1 MLKLEKTEYDLNT
14 LFSFDVLKEILLK
27 LAKSQI
33 RLENEINDIKNKLE
47 NKEDELQSEEEE
59 DNYYNNNITNQ
70 NINNNIYNSN
80 NQENNNEIN
89 NNDKDGNNINE
100 ENNMN
105 QINQNED
112 KENQEIINNDNNN
125 NNNIQNKENN
135 NIENKKDE
143 NEIIENNK
151 DKTEDKKETENKT
164 EEKIINEEKNIIIKK
179 TDIPETTLIRNNEKQ
194 KTNDIQT
201 SPNKVSIPPSPSK
214 SKKPYKAMKVTSTNN
229 NNINLQG
236 SGVSP
241 DIITKLVKQIKSLQ
255 TKITEMN
262 KSFNSEL
269 NSIKNFNSNYSNF
282 DSQLSLLN
290 DKINSI
296 LEKNTE
302 NDKKIEDLQVKMAN
316 FDVFSL
322 FQDNGDGTIDATKV
336 LVKSLEDK
344 VFKKFELID
353 ERYKVDS
360 LDNIKLKNNIE
371 NIIPKI
377 SQFNL
382 QIEKINDTENKF
394 QEDLFNIK
402 KENEQN
408 NNDIKNMLNNDI
420 NNSIENIKNNIEQN
434 LENKISNLE
443 KKIDELKNNNGDN
456 FDILKLGL
464 RNNEIN
470 QDTIDSLD
478 KKITDL
484 RKKMHDI
491 NNTLKLY
498 MSNNETDSLKNEL
511 KDLKILLDKKITKDD
526 LKELYNYNMNA
537 SDEINDL
544 KDQMSLTFEDIRK
557 LSKDISNIQLKI
569 EGINGN
575 LSLLQENPKLGNT
588 PIIDFSKY
596 IDQTKLTETL
606 RPLLKEMEKMY
617 KEIDSIRRD
626 LSVVDDENKRNV
638 KNQIN
643 KLDEETNKKINELK
657 NLIQKKYLE
666 KIDFHKTIKTL
677 EVQIKSL
684 GEESKKDADSW
695 LLAKRPLKC
704 FNCASCEAN
713 IKNDYNNVADYL
725 PWKKYPKGEKI
736 HRMGQGFSH
745 MLQMMTSEFVKSIER
760 NELNQ
765 DLEINTKNNYGN
777 SNMSTNFNEKINFNN
792 NNIII
797 NNKDS
802 ISNNDLIKNLKKSK
816 MKLPKVHPFSNTKI
830 KKYKLEDVLPVS
842 DDDINYAEENNNNTN
857 NNEDEIKA
865 RSPKILKIYKKR
877 GKESFENMGPSTM
890 RNEHV
895 TRNLDLA
902 NKFNFMKTDKNIYY
916 KED

>member
-125 NNNIQNKENN
+125 NNGIQNKEKN
-135 NIENKKDE
+135 NIENSKDE

-179 TDIPETTLIRNNEKQ
+179 TDIPETTLIRTNEKQ

-214 SKKPYKAMKVTSTNN
+214 SKKPYKTMKVTSTNN
-229 NNINLQG
+229 NNINIQG

-241 DIITKLVKQIKSLQ
+241 DVINKIMKQIKSLQ

-402 KENEQN
+402 KENEEN

-557 LSKDISNIQLKI
+557 LAKDINNIQLKI

-575 LSLLQENPKLGNT
+575 LSLLKENPKLGNT

-765 DLEINTKNNYGN
+765 DLEINTKNNFGN
-777 SNMSTNFNEKINFNN
+777 NISTNFNEKINFNN
-792 NNIII
+792 NIII

-802 ISNNDLIKNLKKSK
+802 INNNDLIKNLKKSK
-816 MKLPKVHPFSNTKI
+816 MKLPKVHPYSNSKI
-830 KKYKLEDVLPVS
+830 KKYKIEEALPVS
-842 DDDINYAEENNNNTN
+842 DDDINYGEENNINT
-857 NNEDEIKA
+857 NNEDEIKST
-865 RSPKILKIYKKR
+865 SPKILKIYKKR
-877 GKESFENMGPSTM
+877 GKDSYENMGPTTM
-890 RNEHV
+890 RNEHI
-895 TRNLDLA
+895 TRNTEFA
-902 NKFNFMKTDKNIYY
+902 KKFNFMKTDKNLYY
-916 KED
+916 KEE

>member
-100 ENNMN
+100 ENNTN

-112 KENQEIINNDNNN
+112 KENQEIINNDNN

-214 SKKPYKAMKVTSTNN
+214 SKKPYKTMKVTSTNN
-229 NNINLQG
+229 NNINIQG

-402 KENEQN
+402 KENEEN

-557 LSKDISNIQLKI
+557 LAKDINNIQLKI

-575 LSLLQENPKLGNT
+575 LSLLKENPKLGNT

-765 DLEINTKNNYGN
+765 DLEINTKNNFGN
-777 SNMSTNFNEKINFNN
+777 NISTNFNEKINFNN
-792 NNIII
+792 NIII

-802 ISNNDLIKNLKKSK
+802 INNNDLIKNLKKSK
-816 MKLPKVHPFSNTKI
+816 MKLPKVHPYSNSKI
-830 KKYKLEDVLPVS
+830 KKYKIEEALPVS
-842 DDDINYAEENNNNTN
+842 DDDINYGEENNINT
-857 NNEDEIKA
+857 NNEDEIKST
-865 RSPKILKIYKKR
+865 SPKILKIYKKR
-877 GKESFENMGPSTM
+877 GKDSYENMGPTTM
-890 RNEHV
+890 RNEHI
-895 TRNLDLA
+895 TRNTEFA
-902 NKFNFMKTDKNIYY
+902 KKFNFMKTDKNLYY
-916 KED
+916 KEE

>member
-47 NKEDELQSEEEE
+47 NKEGELQSEEEE

-125 NNNIQNKENN
+125 NNGIQNKENN

-214 SKKPYKAMKVTSTNN
+214 SKKPYKTMKVTSTNN
-229 NNINLQG
+229 NNINIQG

-241 DIITKLVKQIKSLQ
+241 DVINKIMKQIKSLQ

-382 QIEKINDTENKF
+382 QIEKINDTENKI

-402 KENEQN
+402 KENEEN

-557 LSKDISNIQLKI
+557 LAKDINNIQLKI

-575 LSLLQENPKLGNT
+575 LSLLKENPKLGNT

-765 DLEINTKNNYGN
+765 DLEINTKNNFGN
-777 SNMSTNFNEKINFNN
+777 NISTNFNEKINFNN
-792 NNIII
+792 NIII

-802 ISNNDLIKNLKKSK
+802 INNNDLIKNLKKSK
-816 MKLPKVHPFSNTKI
+816 MKLPKVHPYSNSKI
-830 KKYKLEDVLPVS
+830 KKYKIEEALPVS
-842 DDDINYAEENNNNTN
+842 DDDINYGEENNINT
-857 NNEDEIKA
+857 NNEDEIKST
-865 RSPKILKIYKKR
+865 SPKILKIYKKR
-877 GKESFENMGPSTM
+877 GKDSYENMGPTTM
-890 RNEHV
+890 RNEHI
-895 TRNLDLA
+895 TRNTEFA
-902 NKFNFMKTDKNIYY
+902 KKFNFMKTDKNLYY
-916 KED
+916 KEE

>member
-1 MLKLEKTEYDLNT
+1 
-14 LFSFDVLKEILLK
+14 
-27 LAKSQI
+27 
-33 RLENEINDIKNKLE
+33 
-47 NKEDELQSEEEE
+47 
-59 DNYYNNNITNQ
+59 
-70 NINNNIYNSN
+70 
-80 NQENNNEIN
+80 
-89 NNDKDGNNINE
+89 
-100 ENNMN
+100 
-105 QINQNED
+105 
-112 KENQEIINNDNNN
+112 
-125 NNNIQNKENN
+125 
-135 NIENKKDE
+135 
-143 NEIIENNK
+143 
-151 DKTEDKKETENKT
+151 
-164 EEKIINEEKNIIIKK
+164 
-179 TDIPETTLIRNNEKQ
+179 
-194 KTNDIQT
+194 
-201 SPNKVSIPPSPSK
+201 
-214 SKKPYKAMKVTSTNN
+214 
-229 NNINLQG
+229 
-236 SGVSP
+236 
-241 DIITKLVKQIKSLQ
+241 
-255 TKITEMN
+255 MN

-402 KENEQN
+402 KENEEN

-557 LSKDISNIQLKI
+557 LAKDINNIQLKI

-575 LSLLQENPKLGNT
+575 LSLLKENPKLGNT

-765 DLEINTKNNYGN
+765 DLEINTKNNFGN
-777 SNMSTNFNEKINFNN
+777 NISTNFNEKINFNN
-792 NNIII
+792 NIII

-802 ISNNDLIKNLKKSK
+802 INNNDLIKNLKKSK
-816 MKLPKVHPFSNTKI
+816 MKLPKVHPYSNSKI
-830 KKYKLEDVLPVS
+830 KKYKIEEALPVS
-842 DDDINYAEENNNNTN
+842 DDDINYGEENNINT
-857 NNEDEIKA
+857 NNEDEIKST
-865 RSPKILKIYKKR
+865 SPKILKIYKKR
-877 GKESFENMGPSTM
+877 GKDSYENMGPTTM
-890 RNEHV
+890 RNEHII
-895 TRNLDLA
+895 RNTEFA
-902 NKFNFMKTDKNIYY
+902 KKFNFMKTDKNLYY
-916 KED
+916 KEE

>member
-125 NNNIQNKENN
+125 NIQNKENN

-214 SKKPYKAMKVTSTNN
+214 SKKPYKTMKVTSTNN
-229 NNINLQG
+229 NNINIQG

-402 KENEQN
+402 KENEEN

-557 LSKDISNIQLKI
+557 LAKDINNIQLKI

-575 LSLLQENPKLGNT
+575 LSLLKENPKLGNT

-765 DLEINTKNNYGN
+765 DLEINTKNNFGN
-777 SNMSTNFNEKINFNN
+777 NISTNFNEKINFNN
-792 NNIII
+792 NIII

-802 ISNNDLIKNLKKSK
+802 INNNDLIKNLKKSK
-816 MKLPKVHPFSNTKI
+816 MKLPKVHPYSNSKI
-830 KKYKLEDVLPVS
+830 KKYKIEDALPVS
-842 DDDINYAEENNNNTN
+842 DDDINYGEENNINT
-857 NNEDEIKA
+857 NNEDEIKST
-865 RSPKILKIYKKR
+865 SPKILKIYKKR
-877 GKESFENMGPSTM
+877 GKDSYENMGPTTM
-890 RNEHV
+890 RNEHI
-895 TRNLDLA
+895 TRNTEFA
-902 NKFNFMKTDKNIYY
+902 KKFNFMKTDKNLYY
-916 KED
+916 KEE

>member
-100 ENNMN
+100 ENNTN

-112 KENQEIINNDNNN
+112 KENQEIINNDN

-214 SKKPYKAMKVTSTNN
+214 SKKPYKTMKVTSTNN
-229 NNINLQG
+229 NNINIQG

-241 DIITKLVKQIKSLQ
+241 DVINKIMKQIKSLQ

-322 FQDNGDGTIDATKV
+322 FQDNGDG
-336 LVKSLEDK
+336 
-344 VFKKFELID
+344 KKFELID

-402 KENEQN
+402 KENEEN

-557 LSKDISNIQLKI
+557 LAKDINNIQLKI

-575 LSLLQENPKLGNT
+575 LSLLKENPKLGNT

-765 DLEINTKNNYGN
+765 DLEINTKNNFGN
-777 SNMSTNFNEKINFNN
+777 NISTNFNEKINFNN
-792 NNIII
+792 NIII

-802 ISNNDLIKNLKKSK
+802 INNNDLIKNLKKSK
-816 MKLPKVHPFSNTKI
+816 MKLPKVHPYSNSKI
-830 KKYKLEDVLPVS
+830 KKYKIEEALPVS
-842 DDDINYAEENNNNTN
+842 DDDINYGEENNINT
-857 NNEDEIKA
+857 NNEDEIKST
-865 RSPKILKIYKKR
+865 SPKILKIYKKR
-877 GKESFENMGPSTM
+877 GKDSYENMGPTTM
-890 RNEHV
+890 RNEHI
-895 TRNLDLA
+895 TRNTEFA
-902 NKFNFMKTDKNIYY
+902 KKFNFMKTDKNLYY
-916 KED
+916 KEE

>member
-100 ENNMN
+100 ENNTN

-112 KENQEIINNDNNN
+112 KENQEIINNDN

-164 EEKIINEEKNIIIKK
+164 EEKIINEERNKIIKK

-214 SKKPYKAMKVTSTNN
+214 SKKPYKTMKVTSTNN
-229 NNINLQG
+229 NNINIQG

-241 DIITKLVKQIKSLQ
+241 DVINKIMKQIKSLQ

-402 KENEQN
+402 KENEEN

-557 LSKDISNIQLKI
+557 LAKDINNIQLKI

-575 LSLLQENPKLGNT
+575 LSLLKENPKLGNT

-765 DLEINTKNNYGN
+765 DLEINTKNNFGN
-777 SNMSTNFNEKINFNN
+777 NISTNFNEKINFNN
-792 NNIII
+792 NIII

-802 ISNNDLIKNLKKSK
+802 INNNDLIKNLKKSK
-816 MKLPKVHPFSNTKI
+816 MKLPKVHPYSNSKI
-830 KKYKLEDVLPVS
+830 KKYKIEEALPVS
-842 DDDINYAEENNNNTN
+842 DDDINYGEENNINT
-857 NNEDEIKA
+857 NNEDEIKST
-865 RSPKILKIYKKR
+865 SPKILKIYKKR
-877 GKESFENMGPSTM
+877 GKDSYENMGPTTM
-890 RNEHV
+890 RNEHI
-895 TRNLDLA
+895 TRNTEFA
-902 NKFNFMKTDKNIYY
+902 KKFNFMKTDKNLYY
-916 KED
+916 KEE

>member
-125 NNNIQNKENN
+125 NNNGIQNKENS

-179 TDIPETTLIRNNEKQ
+179 TDIPETTLIRTNEKQ

-229 NNINLQG
+229 NNINIQG

-241 DIITKLVKQIKSLQ
+241 DVINKIMKQIKSLQ

-402 KENEQN
+402 KENEEN

-557 LSKDISNIQLKI
+557 LAKDINNIQLKI

-575 LSLLQENPKLGNT
+575 LSLLKENPKLGNT

-765 DLEINTKNNYGN
+765 DLEINTKNNFGN
-777 SNMSTNFNEKINFNN
+777 NISTNFNEKINFNN
-792 NNIII
+792 NIII

-802 ISNNDLIKNLKKSK
+802 INNNDLIKNLKKSK
-816 MKLPKVHPFSNTKI
+816 MKLPKVHPYSNSKI
-830 KKYKLEDVLPVS
+830 KKYKIEDALPVS
-842 DDDINYAEENNNNTN
+842 DDDINYGEENNINT
-857 NNEDEIKA
+857 NNEDEIKST
-865 RSPKILKIYKKR
+865 SPKILKIYKKR
-877 GKESFENMGPSTM
+877 GKDSYENMGPTTM
-890 RNEHV
+890 RNEHI
-895 TRNLDLA
+895 TRNTEFA
-902 NKFNFMKTDKNIYY
+902 KKFNFMKTDKNLYY
-916 KED
+916 KEE

>member
-100 ENNMN
+100 ENNTN

-112 KENQEIINNDNNN
+112 KENQEIINNDNN

-214 SKKPYKAMKVTSTNN
+214 SKKPYKTMKVTSTNN
-229 NNINLQG
+229 NNINIQG

-241 DIITKLVKQIKSLQ
+241 DVINKIMKQIKSLQ

-402 KENEQN
+402 KENEEN

-443 KKIDELKNNNGDN
+443 KKIDGLKNNNGDN

-557 LSKDISNIQLKI
+557 LAKDINNIQLKI

-575 LSLLQENPKLGNT
+575 LSLLKENPKLGNT

-765 DLEINTKNNYGN
+765 DLEINTKNNFGN
-777 SNMSTNFNEKINFNN
+777 NISTNFNEKINFNN
-792 NNIII
+792 NIII

-802 ISNNDLIKNLKKSK
+802 INNNDLIKNLKKSK
-816 MKLPKVHPFSNTKI
+816 MKLPKVHPYSNSKI
-830 KKYKLEDVLPVS
+830 KKYKIEEALPVS
-842 DDDINYAEENNNNTN
+842 DDDINYGEENNINT
-857 NNEDEIKA
+857 NNEDEIKST
-865 RSPKILKIYKKR
+865 SPKILKIYKKR
-877 GKESFENMGPSTM
+877 GKDSYENMGPTTM
-890 RNEHV
+890 RNEHI
-895 TRNLDLA
+895 TRNTEFA
-902 NKFNFMKTDKNIYY
+902 KKFNFMKTDKNLYY
-916 KED
+916 KEE

>member
-100 ENNMN
+100 ENNTN

-112 KENQEIINNDNNN
+112 KENQEIINNDN

-194 KTNDIQT
+194 KTNEIQT

-214 SKKPYKAMKVTSTNN
+214 SKKPYKTMKVTSTNN
-229 NNINLQG
+229 NNINIQG

-241 DIITKLVKQIKSLQ
+241 DVINKIMKQIKSLQ

-402 KENEQN
+402 KENEEN

-557 LSKDISNIQLKI
+557 LAKDINNIQLKI

-575 LSLLQENPKLGNT
+575 LSLLKENPKLGNT

-765 DLEINTKNNYGN
+765 DLEINTKNNFGN
-777 SNMSTNFNEKINFNN
+777 NISTNFNEKINFNN
-792 NNIII
+792 NIII

-802 ISNNDLIKNLKKSK
+802 INNNDLIKNLKKSK
-816 MKLPKVHPFSNTKI
+816 MKLPKVHPYSNSKI
-830 KKYKLEDVLPVS
+830 KKYKIEEALPVS
-842 DDDINYAEENNNNTN
+842 DDDINYGEENNINT
-857 NNEDEIKA
+857 NNEDEIKST
-865 RSPKILKIYKKR
+865 SPKILKIYKKR
-877 GKESFENMGPSTM
+877 GKDSYENMGPTTM
-890 RNEHV
+890 RNEHI
-895 TRNLDLA
+895 TRNTEFA
-902 NKFNFMKTDKNIYY
+902 KKFNFMKTDKNLYY
-916 KED
+916 KEE

>member
-125 NNNIQNKENN
+125 NNIQNKENN

-151 DKTEDKKETENKT
+151 DETEDKKETENKT

-214 SKKPYKAMKVTSTNN
+214 SKKPYKTMKVTSTNN
-229 NNINLQG
+229 NNINIQG

-241 DIITKLVKQIKSLQ
+241 DVINKIMKQIKSLQ

-402 KENEQN
+402 KENEEN

-557 LSKDISNIQLKI
+557 LAKDINNIQLKI

-575 LSLLQENPKLGNT
+575 LSLLKENPKLGNT

-765 DLEINTKNNYGN
+765 DLEINTKNNFGN
-777 SNMSTNFNEKINFNN
+777 NISTNFNEKINFNN
-792 NNIII
+792 NIII

-802 ISNNDLIKNLKKSK
+802 INNNDLIKNLKKSK
-816 MKLPKVHPFSNTKI
+816 MKLPKVHPYSNSKI
-830 KKYKLEDVLPVS
+830 KKYKIEDALPVS
-842 DDDINYAEENNNNTN
+842 DDDINYGEENNINT
-857 NNEDEIKA
+857 NNEDEIKST
-865 RSPKILKIYKKR
+865 SPKILKIYKKR
-877 GKESFENMGPSTM
+877 GKDSYENMGPTTM
-890 RNEHV
+890 RNEHI
-895 TRNLDLA
+895 TRNTEFA
-902 NKFNFMKTDKNIYY
+902 KKFNFMKTDKNLYY
-916 KED
+916 KEE

>member
-100 ENNMN
+100 ENNTN

-112 KENQEIINNDNNN
+112 RENQEIINNDNNN
-125 NNNIQNKENN
+125 NNGIQNKENN

-179 TDIPETTLIRNNEKQ
+179 TDIPETTLIRTNEKQ

-214 SKKPYKAMKVTSTNN
+214 SKKPYKTMKVTSTNN
-229 NNINLQG
+229 NNINIQG

-241 DIITKLVKQIKSLQ
+241 DVINKIMKQIKSLQ

-402 KENEQN
+402 KENEEN

-443 KKIDELKNNNGDN
+443 KKIEELKNNNGDN

-557 LSKDISNIQLKI
+557 LAKDINNIQLKI

-575 LSLLQENPKLGNT
+575 LSLLKENPKLGNT

-765 DLEINTKNNYGN
+765 DLEINTKNNFGN
-777 SNMSTNFNEKINFNN
+777 NISTNFNEKINFNN
-792 NNIII
+792 NIII

-802 ISNNDLIKNLKKSK
+802 INNNDLIKNLKKSK
-816 MKLPKVHPFSNTKI
+816 MKLPKVHPYSNSKI
-830 KKYKLEDVLPVS
+830 KKYKIEEALPVS
-842 DDDINYAEENNNNTN
+842 DDDINYGEENNINT
-857 NNEDEIKA
+857 NNEDEIKST
-865 RSPKILKIYKKR
+865 SPKILKIYKKR
-877 GKESFENMGPSTM
+877 GKDSYENMGPTTM
-890 RNEHV
+890 RNEHI
-895 TRNLDLA
+895 TRNTEFA
-902 NKFNFMKTDKNIYY
+902 KKFNFMKTDKNLYY
-916 KED
+916 KEE

>member
-100 ENNMN
+100 ENNTN

-112 KENQEIINNDNNN
+112 KENQEIINNDNN

-214 SKKPYKAMKVTSTNN
+214 SKKPYKTMKVTSTNN
-229 NNINLQG
+229 NNINIQG

-241 DIITKLVKQIKSLQ
+241 DVINKIMKQIKSLQ

-402 KENEQN
+402 KENEEN

-557 LSKDISNIQLKI
+557 LAKDINNIQLKI

-575 LSLLQENPKLGNT
+575 LSLLKENPKLGNT
-588 PIIDFSKY
+588 P
-596 IDQTKLTETL
+596 
-606 RPLLKEMEKMY
+606 
-617 KEIDSIRRD
+617 EIDSIRRD

-765 DLEINTKNNYGN
+765 DLEINTKNNFGN
-777 SNMSTNFNEKINFNN
+777 NISTNFNEKINFNN
-792 NNIII
+792 NIII

-802 ISNNDLIKNLKKSK
+802 INNNDLIKNLKKSK
-816 MKLPKVHPFSNTKI
+816 MKLPKVHPYSNSKI
-830 KKYKLEDVLPVS
+830 KKYKIEEALPVS
-842 DDDINYAEENNNNTN
+842 DDDINYGEENNINT
-857 NNEDEIKA
+857 NNEDEIKST
-865 RSPKILKIYKKR
+865 SPKILKIYKKR
-877 GKESFENMGPSTM
+877 GKDSYENMGPTTM
-890 RNEHV
+890 RNEHI
-895 TRNLDLA
+895 TRNTEFA
-902 NKFNFMKTDKNIYY
+902 KKFNFMKTDKNLYY
-916 KED
+916 KEE

>member
-112 KENQEIINNDNNN
+112 KGNQEIINNDN

-151 DKTEDKKETENKT
+151 DETEDKKETENKT

-179 TDIPETTLIRNNEKQ
+179 TDIPETTPIRNNEKQ

-214 SKKPYKAMKVTSTNN
+214 SKKPYKTMKVTSTNN
-229 NNINLQG
+229 INIQG

-402 KENEQN
+402 KENEEN

-557 LSKDISNIQLKI
+557 LAKDINNIQLKI

-575 LSLLQENPKLGNT
+575 LSLLKENPKLGNT

-765 DLEINTKNNYGN
+765 DLEINTKNNFGN
-777 SNMSTNFNEKINFNN
+777 NISTNFNEKINFNN
-792 NNIII
+792 NIII

-802 ISNNDLIKNLKKSK
+802 INNNDLIKNLKKSK
-816 MKLPKVHPFSNTKI
+816 MKLPKVHPYSNSKI
-830 KKYKLEDVLPVS
+830 KKYKIEEALPVS
-842 DDDINYAEENNNNTN
+842 DDDINYGEENNINT
-857 NNEDEIKA
+857 NNEDEIKST
-865 RSPKILKIYKKR
+865 SPKILKIYKKR
-877 GKESFENMGPSTM
+877 GKDSYENMGPTTM
-890 RNEHV
+890 RNEHI
-895 TRNLDLA
+895 TRNTEFA
-902 NKFNFMKTDKNIYY
+902 KKFNFMKTDKNLYY
-916 KED
+916 KEE

>member
-100 ENNMN
+100 ENNTN

-112 KENQEIINNDNNN
+112 KENQEIINNDNN

-214 SKKPYKAMKVTSTNN
+214 SKKPYKTMKVTSTNN
-229 NNINLQG
+229 NNINIQG

-377 SQFNL
+377 SQFNI

-402 KENEQN
+402 KENEEN

-557 LSKDISNIQLKI
+557 LAKDINNIQLKI

-575 LSLLQENPKLGNT
+575 LSLLKENPKLGNT

-765 DLEINTKNNYGN
+765 DLEINTKNNFGN
-777 SNMSTNFNEKINFNN
+777 NISTNFNEKINFNN
-792 NNIII
+792 NIII

-802 ISNNDLIKNLKKSK
+802 INNNDLIKNLKKSK
-816 MKLPKVHPFSNTKI
+816 MKLPKVHPYSNSKI
-830 KKYKLEDVLPVS
+830 KKYKIEEALPVS
-842 DDDINYAEENNNNTN
+842 DDDINYGEENNINT
-857 NNEDEIKA
+857 NNEDEIKST
-865 RSPKILKIYKKR
+865 SPKILKIYKKR
-877 GKESFENMGPSTM
+877 GKDSYENMGPTTM
-890 RNEHV
+890 RNEHI
-895 TRNLDLA
+895 TRNTEFA
-902 NKFNFMKTDKNIYY
+902 KKFNFMKTDKNLYY
-916 KED
+916 KEE

>member
-100 ENNMN
+100 ENNTN

-112 KENQEIINNDNNN
+112 KENQEIINNDN

-179 TDIPETTLIRNNEKQ
+179 TDIPETTLIRTNEKQ

-214 SKKPYKAMKVTSTNN
+214 SKKPYKTMKVTSTNN
-229 NNINLQG
+229 NNINIQG

-241 DIITKLVKQIKSLQ
+241 DIITKIMKQIKSLQ

-377 SQFNL
+377 SQFNI

-402 KENEQN
+402 KENEEN

-420 NNSIENIKNNIEQN
+420 NNSIENIKNNFEQN

-557 LSKDISNIQLKI
+557 LAKDINNIQLKI

-575 LSLLQENPKLGNT
+575 LSLLKENPKLGNT

-765 DLEINTKNNYGN
+765 DLEINTKNNFGN
-777 SNMSTNFNEKINFNN
+777 NISTNFNEKINFNN
-792 NNIII
+792 NIII

-802 ISNNDLIKNLKKSK
+802 INNNDLIKNLKKSK
-816 MKLPKVHPFSNTKI
+816 MKLPKVHPYSNSKI
-830 KKYKLEDVLPVS
+830 KKYKIEEALPVS
-842 DDDINYAEENNNNTN
+842 DDDINYGEENNINT
-857 NNEDEIKA
+857 NNEDEIKST
-865 RSPKILKIYKKR
+865 SPKILKIYKKR
-877 GKESFENMGPSTM
+877 GKDSYENMGPTTM
-890 RNEHV
+890 RNEHI
-895 TRNLDLA
+895 TRNTEFA
-902 NKFNFMKTDKNIYY
+902 KKFNFMKTDKNLYY
-916 KED
+916 KEE

>member
-100 ENNMN
+100 ENNTN

-112 KENQEIINNDNNN
+112 KENQEIINNDNN

-194 KTNDIQT
+194 KTNEIQT

-214 SKKPYKAMKVTSTNN
+214 SKKPYKTMKVTSTNN
-229 NNINLQG
+229 NNINIQG

-402 KENEQN
+402 KENEEN

-557 LSKDISNIQLKI
+557 LAKDINNIQLKI

-575 LSLLQENPKLGNT
+575 LSLLKENPKLGNT

-765 DLEINTKNNYGN
+765 DLEINTKNNFGN
-777 SNMSTNFNEKINFNN
+777 NISTNFNEKINFNN
-792 NNIII
+792 NIII

-802 ISNNDLIKNLKKSK
+802 INNNDLIKNLKKSK
-816 MKLPKVHPFSNTKI
+816 MKLPKVHPYSNSKI
-830 KKYKLEDVLPVS
+830 KKYKIEEALPVS
-842 DDDINYAEENNNNTN
+842 DDDINYGEENNINT
-857 NNEDEIKA
+857 NNEDEIKST
-865 RSPKILKIYKKR
+865 SPKILKIYKKR
-877 GKESFENMGPSTM
+877 GKDSYENMGPTTM
-890 RNEHV
+890 RNEHI
-895 TRNLDLA
+895 TRNTEFA
-902 NKFNFMKTDKNIYY
+902 KKFNFMKTDKNLYY
-916 KED
+916 KEE

>member
-100 ENNMN
+100 ENNTN

-112 KENQEIINNDNNN
+112 KENQEIINNDNN

-151 DKTEDKKETENKT
+151 DETEDKKETENKT

-179 TDIPETTLIRNNEKQ
+179 TDIPETTLIRTNEKQ

-214 SKKPYKAMKVTSTNN
+214 SKKPYKTMKVTSTNN
-229 NNINLQG
+229 NNINIQG

-241 DIITKLVKQIKSLQ
+241 DVINKIMKQIKSLQ

-402 KENEQN
+402 KENEEN

-443 KKIDELKNNNGDN
+443 KKIEELKNNNGDN

-557 LSKDISNIQLKI
+557 LAKDINNIQLKI

-575 LSLLQENPKLGNT
+575 LSLLKENPKLGNT

-765 DLEINTKNNYGN
+765 DLEINTKNNFGN
-777 SNMSTNFNEKINFNN
+777 NISTNFNEKINFNN
-792 NNIII
+792 NIII

-802 ISNNDLIKNLKKSK
+802 INNNDLIKNLKKSK
-816 MKLPKVHPFSNTKI
+816 MKLPKVHPYSNSKI
-830 KKYKLEDVLPVS
+830 KKYKIEEALPVS
-842 DDDINYAEENNNNTN
+842 DDDINYGEENNINT
-857 NNEDEIKA
+857 NNEDEIKST
-865 RSPKILKIYKKR
+865 SPKILKIYKKR
-877 GKESFENMGPSTM
+877 GKDSYENMGPTTM
-890 RNEHV
+890 RNEHI
-895 TRNLDLA
+895 TRNTEFA
-902 NKFNFMKTDKNIYY
+902 KKFNFMKTDKNLYY
-916 KED
+916 KEE

>member
-33 RLENEINDIKNKLE
+33 RLEKEINDIKNKLE

-112 KENQEIINNDNNN
+112 KENQEIINNDN

-214 SKKPYKAMKVTSTNN
+214 SKKPYKTMKVTSTNN
-229 NNINLQG
+229 NNINIQG

-377 SQFNL
+377 SQFNI

-402 KENEQN
+402 KENEEN

-557 LSKDISNIQLKI
+557 LAKDINNIQLKI

-575 LSLLQENPKLGNT
+575 LSLLKENPKLGNT

-765 DLEINTKNNYGN
+765 DLEINTKNNFGN
-777 SNMSTNFNEKINFNN
+777 NISTNFNEKINFNN
-792 NNIII
+792 NIII

-802 ISNNDLIKNLKKSK
+802 INNNDLIKNLKKSK
-816 MKLPKVHPFSNTKI
+816 MKLPKVHPYSNSKI
-830 KKYKLEDVLPVS
+830 KKYKIEEALPVS
-842 DDDINYAEENNNNTN
+842 DDDINYGEENNINT
-857 NNEDEIKA
+857 NNEDEIKST
-865 RSPKILKIYKKR
+865 SPKILKIYKKR
-877 GKESFENMGPSTM
+877 GKDSYENMGPTTM
-890 RNEHV
+890 RNEHI
-895 TRNLDLA
+895 TRNTEFA
-902 NKFNFMKTDKNIYY
+902 KKFNFMKTDKNLYY
-916 KED
+916 KEE

>member
-112 KENQEIINNDNNN
+112 KGNQEIINNDNNN
-125 NNNIQNKENN
+125 NNGIQNKEKN
-135 NIENKKDE
+135 NIENSKDE

-179 TDIPETTLIRNNEKQ
+179 TDIPETTLIRTNEKQ

-214 SKKPYKAMKVTSTNN
+214 SKKPYKTMKVTSTNN
-229 NNINLQG
+229 NNINIQG

-241 DIITKLVKQIKSLQ
+241 DVINKIMKQIKSLQ

-382 QIEKINDTENKF
+382 QIEKINDTENKI

-402 KENEQN
+402 KENEEN

-557 LSKDISNIQLKI
+557 LAKDINNIQLKI

-575 LSLLQENPKLGNT
+575 LSLLKENPKLGNT

-704 FNCASCEAN
+704 FNCASCQAN

-765 DLEINTKNNYGN
+765 DLEINTKNNFGN
-777 SNMSTNFNEKINFNN
+777 NISTNFNEKINFNN
-792 NNIII
+792 NIII

-802 ISNNDLIKNLKKSK
+802 INNNDLIKNLKKSK
-816 MKLPKVHPFSNTKI
+816 MKLPKVHPYSNSKI
-830 KKYKLEDVLPVS
+830 KKYKIEEALPVS
-842 DDDINYAEENNNNTN
+842 DDDINYGEENNINT
-857 NNEDEIKA
+857 NNEDEIKST
-865 RSPKILKIYKKR
+865 SPKILKIYKKR
-877 GKESFENMGPSTM
+877 GKDSYENMGPTTM
-890 RNEHV
+890 RNEHI
-895 TRNLDLA
+895 TRNTEFA
-902 NKFNFMKTDKNIYY
+902 KKFNFMKTDKNLYY
-916 KED
+916 KEE

>member
-47 NKEDELQSEEEE
+47 NKEDELQSEEE

-112 KENQEIINNDNNN
+112 KGNQEIINNDNNN
-125 NNNIQNKENN
+125 NNGIQNKEKN
-135 NIENKKDE
+135 NIENSKDE

-179 TDIPETTLIRNNEKQ
+179 TDIPETTLIRTNEKQ
-194 KTNDIQT
+194 KINDIQT

-214 SKKPYKAMKVTSTNN
+214 SKKPYKTMKVTSTNN
-229 NNINLQG
+229 NNINIQG

-241 DIITKLVKQIKSLQ
+241 DIITKIMKQIKSLQ

-402 KENEQN
+402 KENEEN

-443 KKIDELKNNNGDN
+443 KKIEELKNNNGDN

-557 LSKDISNIQLKI
+557 LAKDINNIQLKI

-575 LSLLQENPKLGNT
+575 LSLLKENPKLGNT

-765 DLEINTKNNYGN
+765 DLEINTKNNFGN
-777 SNMSTNFNEKINFNN
+777 NISTNFNEKINFNN
-792 NNIII
+792 NIII

-802 ISNNDLIKNLKKSK
+802 INNNDLIKNLKKSK
-816 MKLPKVHPFSNTKI
+816 MKLPKVHPYSNSKI
-830 KKYKLEDVLPVS
+830 KKYKIEEALPVS
-842 DDDINYAEENNNNTN
+842 DDDINYGEENNINT
-857 NNEDEIKA
+857 NNEDEIKST
-865 RSPKILKIYKKR
+865 SPKILKIYKKR
-877 GKESFENMGPSTM
+877 GKDSYENMGPTTM
-890 RNEHV
+890 RNEHI
-895 TRNLDLA
+895 TRNTEFA
-902 NKFNFMKTDKNIYY
+902 KKFNFMKTDKNLYY
-916 KED
+916 KEE

>member
-1 MLKLEKTEYDLNT
+1 
-14 LFSFDVLKEILLK
+14 
-27 LAKSQI
+27 
-33 RLENEINDIKNKLE
+33 
-47 NKEDELQSEEEE
+47 
-59 DNYYNNNITNQ
+59 
-70 NINNNIYNSN
+70 
-80 NQENNNEIN
+80 
-89 NNDKDGNNINE
+89 
-100 ENNMN
+100 
-105 QINQNED
+105 
-112 KENQEIINNDNNN
+112 
-125 NNNIQNKENN
+125 
-135 NIENKKDE
+135 
-143 NEIIENNK
+143 
-151 DKTEDKKETENKT
+151 
-164 EEKIINEEKNIIIKK
+164 
-179 TDIPETTLIRNNEKQ
+179 
-194 KTNDIQT
+194 
-201 SPNKVSIPPSPSK
+201 
-214 SKKPYKAMKVTSTNN
+214 
-229 NNINLQG
+229 
-236 SGVSP
+236 
-241 DIITKLVKQIKSLQ
+241 
-255 TKITEMN
+255 
-262 KSFNSEL
+262 
-269 NSIKNFNSNYSNF
+269 
-282 DSQLSLLN
+282 
-290 DKINSI
+290 
-296 LEKNTE
+296 
-302 NDKKIEDLQVKMAN
+302 MAN

-402 KENEQN
+402 KENEEN

-557 LSKDISNIQLKI
+557 LAKDINNIQLKI

-575 LSLLQENPKLGNT
+575 LSLLKENPKLGNT

-617 KEIDSIRRD
+617 KEIDSLRRD

-765 DLEINTKNNYGN
+765 DLEINTKNNFGN
-777 SNMSTNFNEKINFNN
+777 NISTNFNEKINFNN
-792 NNIII
+792 NIII

-802 ISNNDLIKNLKKSK
+802 INNNDLIKNLKKSK
-816 MKLPKVHPFSNTKI
+816 MKLPKVHPYSNSKI
-830 KKYKLEDVLPVS
+830 KKYKIEDALPVS
-842 DDDINYAEENNNNTN
+842 DDDINYGEENNINT
-857 NNEDEIKA
+857 NNEDEIKST
-865 RSPKILKIYKKR
+865 SPKILKIYKKR
-877 GKESFENMGPSTM
+877 GKDSYENMGPTTM
-890 RNEHV
+890 RNEHI
-895 TRNLDLA
+895 TRNTEFA
-902 NKFNFMKTDKNIYY
+902 KKFNFMKTDKNLYY
-916 KED
+916 KEE

>member
-1 MLKLEKTEYDLNT
+1 MQKP
-14 LFSFDVLKEILLK
+14 I
-27 LAKSQI
+27 
-33 RLENEINDIKNKLE
+33 
-47 NKEDELQSEEEE
+47 
-59 DNYYNNNITNQ
+59 
-70 NINNNIYNSN
+70 
-80 NQENNNEIN
+80 
-89 NNDKDGNNINE
+89 
-100 ENNMN
+100 
-105 QINQNED
+105 
-112 KENQEIINNDNNN
+112 
-125 NNNIQNKENN
+125 
-135 NIENKKDE
+135 
-143 NEIIENNK
+143 
-151 DKTEDKKETENKT
+151 
-164 EEKIINEEKNIIIKK
+164 
-179 TDIPETTLIRNNEKQ
+179 IRNIKL
-194 KTNDIQT
+194 KKGIIQT
-201 SPNKVSIPPSPSK
+201 NKVSIPPSPSK
-214 SKKPYKAMKVTSTNN
+214 SKKPYKTMKVTSTNN
-229 NNINLQG
+229 NNINIQG

-241 DIITKLVKQIKSLQ
+241 DVINKIMKQIKSLQ

-402 KENEQN
+402 KENEEN
-408 NNDIKNMLNNDI
+408 NNNIKNMLNNDI

-557 LSKDISNIQLKI
+557 LAKDINNIQLKI

-575 LSLLQENPKLGNT
+575 LSLLKENPKLGNT

-765 DLEINTKNNYGN
+765 DLEINTKNNFGN
-777 SNMSTNFNEKINFNN
+777 NISTNFNEKINFNN
-792 NNIII
+792 NIII

-802 ISNNDLIKNLKKSK
+802 INNNDLIKNLKKSK
-816 MKLPKVHPFSNTKI
+816 MKLPKVHPYSNSKI
-830 KKYKLEDVLPVS
+830 KKYKLEEALPVS
-842 DDDINYAEENNNNTN
+842 DDDINYGEENNINT
-857 NNEDEIKA
+857 NNEDEIKST
-865 RSPKILKIYKKR
+865 SPKILKIYKKR
-877 GKESFENMGPSTM
+877 GKDSYENMGPTTM
-890 RNEHV
+890 RNEHI
-895 TRNLDLA
+895 TRNTEFA
-902 NKFNFMKTDKNIYY
+902 KKFNFMKTDKNLYY
-916 KED
+916 KEE

>member
-100 ENNMN
+100 ENNTN

-112 KENQEIINNDNNN
+112 KENQEIINNDN

-179 TDIPETTLIRNNEKQ
+179 TDIPETTLIRTNEKQ

-214 SKKPYKAMKVTSTNN
+214 SKKPYKIMKVTSTNN
-229 NNINLQG
+229 NNINIQG

-241 DIITKLVKQIKSLQ
+241 DVINKIMKQIKSLQ

-402 KENEQN
+402 KENEEN

-557 LSKDISNIQLKI
+557 LAKDINNIQLKI

-575 LSLLQENPKLGNT
+575 LSLLKENPKLGNT

-765 DLEINTKNNYGN
+765 DLEINTKNNFGN
-777 SNMSTNFNEKINFNN
+777 NISTNFNEKINFNN
-792 NNIII
+792 NIII

-802 ISNNDLIKNLKKSK
+802 INNNDLIKNLKKSK
-816 MKLPKVHPFSNTKI
+816 MKLPKVHPYSNSKI
-830 KKYKLEDVLPVS
+830 KKYKIEEALPVS
-842 DDDINYAEENNNNTN
+842 DDDINYGEENNINT
-857 NNEDEIKA
+857 NNEDEIKST
-865 RSPKILKIYKKR
+865 SPKILKIYKKR
-877 GKESFENMGPSTM
+877 GKDSYENMGPTTM
-890 RNEHV
+890 RNEHI
-895 TRNLDLA
+895 TRNTEFA
-902 NKFNFMKTDKNIYY
+902 KKFNFMKTDKNLYY
-916 KED
+916 KEE

>member
-47 NKEDELQSEEEE
+47 NKEDELQSEEE

-125 NNNIQNKENN
+125 NNGIQNKEKN
-135 NIENKKDE
+135 NIENSKDE
-143 NEIIENNK
+143 NEIIKNNK

-194 KTNDIQT
+194 KTNEIQT

-214 SKKPYKAMKVTSTNN
+214 SKKPYKTMKVTSTNN
-229 NNINLQG
+229 NNINIQG

-241 DIITKLVKQIKSLQ
+241 DIITKIMKQIKSLQ

-402 KENEQN
+402 KENEEN

-443 KKIDELKNNNGDN
+443 KKIEELKNNNGDN

-557 LSKDISNIQLKI
+557 LAKDINNIQLKI

-575 LSLLQENPKLGNT
+575 LSLLKENPKLGNT

-765 DLEINTKNNYGN
+765 DLEINTKNNFGN
-777 SNMSTNFNEKINFNN
+777 NISTNFNEKINFNN
-792 NNIII
+792 NIII

-802 ISNNDLIKNLKKSK
+802 INNNDLIKNLKKSK
-816 MKLPKVHPFSNTKI
+816 MKLPKVHPYSNSKI
-830 KKYKLEDVLPVS
+830 KKYKIEDALPVS
-842 DDDINYAEENNNNTN
+842 DDDINYGEENNINT
-857 NNEDEIKA
+857 NNEDEIKST
-865 RSPKILKIYKKR
+865 SPKILKIYKKR
-877 GKESFENMGPSTM
+877 GKDSYENMGPTTM
-890 RNEHV
+890 RNEHI
-895 TRNLDLA
+895 TRNTEFA
-902 NKFNFMKTDKNIYY
+902 KKFNFMKTDKNLYY
-916 KED
+916 KEE

>member
-33 RLENEINDIKNKLE
+33 KLENEINDIKNKLE

-214 SKKPYKAMKVTSTNN
+214 SKKPYKTMKVTSTNN
-229 NNINLQG
+229 NNINIQG

-241 DIITKLVKQIKSLQ
+241 DVINKIMKQIKSLQ

-402 KENEQN
+402 KENEEN

-557 LSKDISNIQLKI
+557 LAKDINNIQLKI

-575 LSLLQENPKLGNT
+575 LSLLKENPKLGNT

-765 DLEINTKNNYGN
+765 DLEINTKNNFGN
-777 SNMSTNFNEKINFNN
+777 NISTNFNEKINFNN
-792 NNIII
+792 NIII

-802 ISNNDLIKNLKKSK
+802 INNNDLIKNLKKSK
-816 MKLPKVHPFSNTKI
+816 MKLPKVHPYSNSKI
-830 KKYKLEDVLPVS
+830 KKYKIEEALPVS
-842 DDDINYAEENNNNTN
+842 DDDINYGEENNINT
-857 NNEDEIKA
+857 NNEDEIKST
-865 RSPKILKIYKKR
+865 SPKILKIYKKR
-877 GKESFENMGPSTM
+877 GKDSYENMGPTTM
-890 RNEHV
+890 RNEHI
-895 TRNLDLA
+895 TRNTEFA
-902 NKFNFMKTDKNIYY
+902 KKFNFMKTDKNLYY
-916 KED
+916 KEE

>member
-33 RLENEINDIKNKLE
+33 KLENEINDIKNKLE

-125 NNNIQNKENN
+125 NNIQNKEKN
-135 NIENKKDE
+135 NIENSKDE

-164 EEKIINEEKNIIIKK
+164 EEKIINEERNKIIKK
-179 TDIPETTLIRNNEKQ
+179 TNIPETTLIRTNEKQ
-194 KTNDIQT
+194 KINDIQT

-214 SKKPYKAMKVTSTNN
+214 SKKPYKTMKVTSTNN
-229 NNINLQG
+229 NNINIQG

-377 SQFNL
+377 SQFNI

-402 KENEQN
+402 KENEEN

-557 LSKDISNIQLKI
+557 LAKDINNIQLKI

-575 LSLLQENPKLGNT
+575 LSLLKENPKLGNT

-765 DLEINTKNNYGN
+765 DLEINTKNNFGN
-777 SNMSTNFNEKINFNN
+777 NISTNFNEKINFNN
-792 NNIII
+792 NIII

-802 ISNNDLIKNLKKSK
+802 INNNDLIKNLKKSK
-816 MKLPKVHPFSNTKI
+816 MKLPKVHPYSNSKI
-830 KKYKLEDVLPVS
+830 KKYKIEEALPVS
-842 DDDINYAEENNNNTN
+842 DDDINYGEENNINT
-857 NNEDEIKA
+857 NNEDEIKST
-865 RSPKILKIYKKR
+865 SPKILKIYKKR
-877 GKESFENMGPSTM
+877 GKDSYENMGPTTM
-890 RNEHV
+890 RNEHI
-895 TRNLDLA
+895 TRNTEFA
-902 NKFNFMKTDKNIYY
+902 KKFNFMKTDKNLYY
-916 KED
+916 KEE

>member
-70 NINNNIYNSN
+70 NINNNIYNNN

-100 ENNMN
+100 ENNTN

-112 KENQEIINNDNNN
+112 KENQEIIKNDNNN
-125 NNNIQNKENN
+125 NNNIQNKEKN
-135 NIENKKDE
+135 NIENSKDE
-143 NEIIENNK
+143 NENIENNK

-179 TDIPETTLIRNNEKQ
+179 IDIPETTLIRNNEKQ
-194 KTNDIQT
+194 KTNEIQT

-214 SKKPYKAMKVTSTNN
+214 SKKPYKTMKVTSTNN
-229 NNINLQG
+229 NNINIQG

-241 DIITKLVKQIKSLQ
+241 DVINKIMKQIKSLQ

-402 KENEQN
+402 KENEEN

-557 LSKDISNIQLKI
+557 LAKDINNIQLKI

-575 LSLLQENPKLGNT
+575 LSLLKENPKLGNT

-765 DLEINTKNNYGN
+765 DLEINTKNNFGN
-777 SNMSTNFNEKINFNN
+777 NISTNFNEKINFNN
-792 NNIII
+792 NIII

-802 ISNNDLIKNLKKSK
+802 INNNDLIKNLKKSK
-816 MKLPKVHPFSNTKI
+816 MKLPKVHPYSNSKI
-830 KKYKLEDVLPVS
+830 KKYKIEEALPVS
-842 DDDINYAEENNNNTN
+842 DDDVNYGEENNINT
-857 NNEDEIKA
+857 NNEDEIKST
-865 RSPKILKIYKKR
+865 SPKILKIYKKR
-877 GKESFENMGPSTM
+877 GKDSYENMGPTTM
-890 RNEHV
+890 RNEHI
-895 TRNLDLA
+895 TRNTEFA
-902 NKFNFMKTDKNIYY
+902 KKFNFMKTDKNLYY
-916 KED
+916 KEE

>member
-100 ENNMN
+100 ENNTN

-112 KENQEIINNDNNN
+112 KENQEIINNDNN

-194 KTNDIQT
+194 KTNEIQT

-214 SKKPYKAMKVTSTNN
+214 SKKPYKTMKVTSTNN
-229 NNINLQG
+229 NNINIQG

-241 DIITKLVKQIKSLQ
+241 DIITKIMKQIKSLQ

-402 KENEQN
+402 KENEEN

-557 LSKDISNIQLKI
+557 LAKDINNIQLKI

-575 LSLLQENPKLGNT
+575 LSLLKENPKLGNT

-765 DLEINTKNNYGN
+765 DLEINTKNNFGN
-777 SNMSTNFNEKINFNN
+777 NISTNFNEKINFNN
-792 NNIII
+792 NIII

-802 ISNNDLIKNLKKSK
+802 INNNDLIKNLKKSK
-816 MKLPKVHPFSNTKI
+816 MKLPKVHPYSNSKI
-830 KKYKLEDVLPVS
+830 KKYKIEEALPVS
-842 DDDINYAEENNNNTN
+842 DDDINYGEENNINT
-857 NNEDEIKA
+857 NNEDEIKST
-865 RSPKILKIYKKR
+865 SPKILKIYKKR
-877 GKESFENMGPSTM
+877 GKDSYENMGPTTM
-890 RNEHV
+890 RNEHI
-895 TRNLDLA
+895 TRNTEFA
-902 NKFNFMKTDKNIYY
+902 KKFNFMKTDKNLYY
-916 KED
+916 KEE

>member
-100 ENNMN
+100 ENNTN

-125 NNNIQNKENN
+125 NNGIQNKEKN
-135 NIENKKDE
+135 NIENSKDE
-143 NEIIENNK
+143 NEIIKNNK

-179 TDIPETTLIRNNEKQ
+179 TDIPETTLIRTNEKQ

-214 SKKPYKAMKVTSTNN
+214 SKKPYKTMKVTSTNN
-229 NNINLQG
+229 NNINIQG

-241 DIITKLVKQIKSLQ
+241 DVINKIMKQIKSLQ

-402 KENEQN
+402 KENEEN

-557 LSKDISNIQLKI
+557 LAKDINNIQLKI

-575 LSLLQENPKLGNT
+575 LSLLKENPKLGNT

-765 DLEINTKNNYGN
+765 DLEINTKNNFGN
-777 SNMSTNFNEKINFNN
+777 NISTNFNEKINFNN
-792 NNIII
+792 NIII

-802 ISNNDLIKNLKKSK
+802 INNNDLIKNLKKSK
-816 MKLPKVHPFSNTKI
+816 MKLPKVHPYSNSKI
-830 KKYKLEDVLPVS
+830 KKYKIEEALPVS
-842 DDDINYAEENNNNTN
+842 DDDINYGEENNINT
-857 NNEDEIKA
+857 NNEDEIKST
-865 RSPKILKIYKKR
+865 SPKILKIYKKR
-877 GKESFENMGPSTM
+877 GKDSYENMGPTTM
-890 RNEHV
+890 RNEHI
-895 TRNLDLA
+895 TRNTEFA
-902 NKFNFMKTDKNIYY
+902 KKFNFMKTDKNLYY
-916 KED
+916 KEE

>member
-33 RLENEINDIKNKLE
+33 RLENEINGIKNKLE

-100 ENNMN
+100 ENNTN

-112 KENQEIINNDNNN
+112 KENQEIINNDN

-151 DKTEDKKETENKT
+151 DETEDKKETENKT

-179 TDIPETTLIRNNEKQ
+179 TNIPETTLIRNNEKQ

-214 SKKPYKAMKVTSTNN
+214 SKKPYKIMKVTSTNN
-229 NNINLQG
+229 NNINIQG

-402 KENEQN
+402 KENEEN

-557 LSKDISNIQLKI
+557 LAKDINNIQLKI

-575 LSLLQENPKLGNT
+575 LSLLKENPKLGNT

-596 IDQTKLTETL
+596 IDQTKLTETKLTETL

-765 DLEINTKNNYGN
+765 DLEINTKNNFGN
-777 SNMSTNFNEKINFNN
+777 NISTNFNEKINFNN
-792 NNIII
+792 NIII

-802 ISNNDLIKNLKKSK
+802 INNNDLIKNLKKSK
-816 MKLPKVHPFSNTKI
+816 MKLPKVHPYSNSKI
-830 KKYKLEDVLPVS
+830 KKYKIEDALPVS
-842 DDDINYAEENNNNTN
+842 DDDINYGEENNINT
-857 NNEDEIKA
+857 NNEDEIKST
-865 RSPKILKIYKKR
+865 SPKILKIYKKR
-877 GKESFENMGPSTM
+877 GKDSYENMGPTTM
-890 RNEHV
+890 RNEHI
-895 TRNLDLA
+895 TRNTEFA
-902 NKFNFMKTDKNIYY
+902 KKFNFMKTDKNLYY
-916 KED
+916 KEE

>member
-125 NNNIQNKENN
+125 NIQNKENN

-179 TDIPETTLIRNNEKQ
+179 TDIPETTLIRTNEKQ

-214 SKKPYKAMKVTSTNN
+214 SKKPYKTMKVTSTNN
-229 NNINLQG
+229 NNINIQG

-241 DIITKLVKQIKSLQ
+241 DVINKIMKQIKSLQ

-402 KENEQN
+402 KENEEN

-557 LSKDISNIQLKI
+557 LAKDINNIQLKI

-575 LSLLQENPKLGNT
+575 LSLLKENPKLGNT

-765 DLEINTKNNYGN
+765 DLEINTKNNFGN
-777 SNMSTNFNEKINFNN
+777 NISTNFNEKINFNN
-792 NNIII
+792 NIII

-802 ISNNDLIKNLKKSK
+802 INNNDLIKNLKKSK
-816 MKLPKVHPFSNTKI
+816 MKLPKVHPYSNSKI
-830 KKYKLEDVLPVS
+830 KKYKIEEALPVS
-842 DDDINYAEENNNNTN
+842 DDDINYGEENNINT
-857 NNEDEIKA
+857 NNEDEIKST
-865 RSPKILKIYKKR
+865 SPKILKIYKKR
-877 GKESFENMGPSTM
+877 GKDSYENMGPTTM
-890 RNEHV
+890 RNEHI
-895 TRNLDLA
+895 TRNTEFA
-902 NKFNFMKTDKNIYY
+902 KKFNFMKTDKNLYY
-916 KED
+916 KEE